1 MSKLV
6 IRNRKIILLVL
17 FCITLTGCTADAESG
32 KESNEVEEAGQS
44 GGFDELEES
53 TGKSDYS
60 TVEEKHTLIPMEYQ
74 WQEGDMDYDPY
85 DTIYYK
91 NYYKDVIRGWK
102 WEMEYPDINLR
113 GELEEYFQY
122 EDDFEKWDNLEEIFF
137 DYRTVEM
144 PEEELKCLFC
154 EHGYLLSLQSAEVEG
169 LHVRFV
175 EITEIGGLA
184 LYPTR
189 IMLQTWDEDYIYL
202 QNITSPIPRKIMS
215 FFVIDN
221 REPYRMV
228 VHSSGVS
235 RDYVDEQEL
244 SFWEYCGT
252 YWALVP
258 MDLEIDTSHAH
269 IAGENLYPD
278 LNRDELFEVFYY
290 RDGIAYRPS
299 RQNDSVTNSYAVR
312 LGKMEVVEKNRVFR
326 LVAVHEAEELG
337 TVEWSSDTYIQ
348 FEIK

>member
-1 MSKLV
+1 
-6 IRNRKIILLVL
+6 
-17 FCITLTGCTADAESG
+17 
-32 KESNEVEEAGQS
+32 
-44 GGFDELEES
+44 
-53 TGKSDYS
+53 
-60 TVEEKHTLIPMEYQ
+60 
-74 WQEGDMDYDPY
+74 
-85 DTIYYK
+85 
-91 NYYKDVIRGWK
+91 
-102 WEMEYPDINLR
+102 
-113 GELEEYFQY
+113 
-122 EDDFEKWDNLEEIFF
+122 
-137 DYRTVEM
+137 
-144 PEEELKCLFC
+144 
-154 EHGYLLSLQSAEVEG
+154 
-169 LHVRFV
+169 
-175 EITEIGGLA
+175 
-184 LYPTR
+184 
-189 IMLQTWDEDYIYL
+189 
-202 QNITSPIPRKIMS
+202 
-215 FFVIDN
+215 
-221 REPYRMV
+221 MV

-348 FEIK
+348 FENSIWTGVYVYEIKCLDNMNQQIKNLIGEDTLYGEQSIL